1 MPKDITWDVFGNG
14 TNEYSERVCQILGV
28 KNVVSIGFG
37 EPGHFPQVT
46 AIMELTEEQQRL
58 IRELR
63 EGPVTAC
70 CGDYPNC
77 TRACAPRADYWKE
90 KWSRVKYALRGE

>member
-1 MPKDITWDVFGNG
+1 MRCLTTKEY
-14 TNEYSERVCQILGV
+14 NERLFEILGV
-28 KNVVSIGFG
+28 RNVVSIGFG
-37 EPGHFPQVT
+37 ADDGPYSSHQVT
-46 AIMELTEEQQRL
+46 VIMELTEEQQRL